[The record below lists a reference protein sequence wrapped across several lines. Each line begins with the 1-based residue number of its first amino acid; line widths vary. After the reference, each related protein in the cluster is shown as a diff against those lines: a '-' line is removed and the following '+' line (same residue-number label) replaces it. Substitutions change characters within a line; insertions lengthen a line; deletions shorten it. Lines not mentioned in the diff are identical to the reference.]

1 MVCSCRPDTWEGETG
16 EREFKAM
23 SKVSLGYLVL
33 KERKDERKEGKEKGK
48 KGISGHSNNCSLT

>member
-16 EREFKAM
+16 ERGFKAM

-48 KGISGHSNNCSLT
+48 KGISGH

>member
-1 MVCSCRPDTWEGETG
+1 VVCSCRPDTWEGETG

-33 KERKDERKEGKEKGK
+33 KERKDERKERKENAT
-48 KGISGHSNNCSLT
+48 STPVALQV

>member
-1 MVCSCRPDTWEGETG
+1 
-16 EREFKAM
+16 M